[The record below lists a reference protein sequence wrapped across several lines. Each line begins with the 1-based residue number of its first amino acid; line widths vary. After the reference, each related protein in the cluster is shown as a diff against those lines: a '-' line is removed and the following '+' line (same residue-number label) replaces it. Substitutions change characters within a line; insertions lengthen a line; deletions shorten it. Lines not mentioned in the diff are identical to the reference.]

1 MKQSTKMIKLAL
13 LTKTDWRT
21 DATPE
26 EVRKAFDDF
35 LTRHGYPTL
44 KEMTYFELK
53 ALRRT
58 LEEFSRVYGPY
69 IRGPMTS

>member
-1 MKQSTKMIKLAL
+1 MKPSKMLKLAL

-26 EVRKAFDDF
+26 EVHKDFDDF
-35 LTRHGYPTL
+35 LTRRGYPTL
-44 KEMTYFELK
+44 KEMTRSEWLE
-53 ALRRT
+53 LRRA
-58 LEEFSRVYGPY
+58 LDEFIRVYGPY